1 MFLQF
6 IAAKSIEIS
15 FDTPCP
21 IFPGERLTPDLAIS
35 EVRRLQSTLGG
46 GRPGDGYWAG
56 WVPVQQL
63 GQGGGTGLGAG
74 TRAEVGLVPAGG
86 ITGNKVRKVLYL
98 VEQNSHILVSQ
109 KMNPILMLI
118 FILLV
123 QLWIPIINPL
133 LGAHLYTNP
142 EWKFQLL
149 YKAPG
154 KYMTN
159 RIYICEWPGPNQFL
173 LDPRVDFSLKD
184 NLIDSSK
191 GCWSCIFQEPT
202 YFSIGDN
209 HIPGD

>member
-1 MFLQF
+1 
-6 IAAKSIEIS
+6 
-15 FDTPCP
+15 
-21 IFPGERLTPDLAIS
+21 
-35 EVRRLQSTLGG
+35 
-46 GRPGDGYWAG
+46 
-56 WVPVQQL
+56 
-63 GQGGGTGLGAG
+63 
-74 TRAEVGLVPAGG
+74 
-86 ITGNKVRKVLYL
+86 
-98 VEQNSHILVSQ
+98 
-109 KMNPILMLI
+109 MNPILMLI

-209 HIPGD
+209 HIPGDWVKTGVINSWGQGDSGKCREVGLWYCHHVFNKHVGAHALPHYKFGSLDSNRHLDLKNMTAHSTTGPHVYISCHRLCPKS

>member
-1 MFLQF
+1 
-6 IAAKSIEIS
+6 
-15 FDTPCP
+15 
-21 IFPGERLTPDLAIS
+21 
-35 EVRRLQSTLGG
+35 
-46 GRPGDGYWAG
+46 
-56 WVPVQQL
+56 
-63 GQGGGTGLGAG
+63 
-74 TRAEVGLVPAGG
+74 
-86 ITGNKVRKVLYL
+86 
-98 VEQNSHILVSQ
+98 
-109 KMNPILMLI
+109 MNPILMLI

-209 HIPGD
+209 HIPGDWVKTGVINSWGQGDSGKCREVGLWYCHHVFNKHLRLLYCLLMITFPDFRKKTCGRTRFAALQIWEPRLQSTSRLKKHDGT